1 MVEADVV
8 GVASWSDWLFTKTVV
23 FLLLSLL
30 FYLLCTRNPACRA
43 AANADTFSGAVNA
56 LLSMRCFGGGETLLS
71 RAAPRS
77 DDVDDGFDSP
87 FNEASPRLRKS
98 SWGSTGRESLWSEGS
113 GRRSPFGEKTR
124 RSSKSR
130 LDTLSFGKGSFGK
143 ADGQLSF
150 GKGKAEGTL
159 SFAKGNDEGL

>member
-1 MVEADVV
+1 M
-8 GVASWSDWLFTKTVV
+8 FTKTVV
-23 FLLLSLL
+23 FLLLVLL
-30 FYLLCTRNPACRA
+30 FYLLCTRVPACRA
-43 AANADTFSGAVNA
+43 AADADTFSGAVNA
-56 LLSMRCFGGGETLLS
+56 LLSMRCFGGNETLLS

-98 SWGSTGRESLWSEGS
+98 SWGTGRESPWSEGS
-113 GRRSPFGEKTR
+113 GRGSPFGQKTR

-130 LDTLSFGKGSFGK
+130 LDTLSFGKDSFSK

-159 SFAKGNDEGL
+159 SFAAGTDEGL